1 VDRTIAAERRGNEPG
16 QIPICLP
23 EGSRTDSTWHSS
35 GGQNPPAGIKAC
47 QHKMEYSWNAVISS
61 LGLFS
66 KRRGITMLKAKHIIR
81 QSPLS
86 DAPDVP
92 EGTVGTLD
100 DIDQAAE
107 LLVIDFGEPYGH
119 VLCDAG
125 EVS

>member
-1 VDRTIAAERRGNEPG
+1 
-16 QIPICLP
+16 
-23 EGSRTDSTWHSS
+23 
-35 GGQNPPAGIKAC
+35 
-47 QHKMEYSWNAVISS
+47 
-61 LGLFS
+61 
-66 KRRGITMLKAKHIIR
+66 MLKAKHIIR